1 MAIRTSGVRYDLIAR
16 DSASRT
22 FSRVGGSASKLERR
36 LGKLAKAGL
45 ATGAALAAGV
55 AVGLAE
61 GTKKA
66 VAFEAE
72 MKKIQTQA
80 GASAK
85 DVGTLSK
92 QVLELGKSTQQG
104 PQKLAE
110 SLYHL
115 KSVGMDNVEAMTALK
130 TASDLAAVGGSDLE
144 ATTNALAGAWRTG
157 IKGADNFG
165 KTAATVNAIIG
176 AGNMRM
182 EDMVA
187 ALGTGILPTA
197 KTFGLTFAQVGGALA
212 LFTDEGIDSASAAT
226 RLRMSISLLAAPSK
240 AAEKQLKKIGL
251 TGNMLGKAMRSKD
264 GIIGAI
270 KLLSEHLGKSGLDAT
285 HQAALLSRAFGGGKS
300 SSAILSMVN
309 NLDVLEKK
317 QVQINSSMGKYGPA
331 VEAQRKT
338 AAAQL
343 KIIRSNLEVFAIKT
357 GNVLLPPLTG
367 FVTYIT
373 KTALPAVDRFGH
385 ELVTKFV
392 PVDQIKSSFTT
403 ASGLVSDFFDGLTP
417 KKAPRMPSPQIK
429 APTIPSMIA
438 RPKPQKSEARQFG
451 EQLRKLISGGIGD
464 AVKGV
469 DWGKLGRQ
477 IGAGL
482 ATAIGWVG
490 QHLSDLT
497 TRVIKALG
505 KLDYVKIGK
514 SFGKMAIPLSIGFV
528 RSLFD
533 PLFTADFWRKH
544 WLDTIVAVVS
554 LVPVGRIGGALAK
567 VFEKI
572 PVLKMFAP
580 LLKSLGGLGKLVEK
594 PLGGIL
600 KGVGA
605 VVRGVGRGFVL
616 GFERVFPEA
625 SRTLLAKLDELVLK
639 VFGYGARAGA
649 AGIRFVQ
656 GLGNGIVRGGVYVGT
671 AIGRL
676 AGNLVKPFMR
686 SGTWLVA
693 AGAALVNGLLHGV
706 GTSLLGVGKWLYSHM
721 VSPIVGAVKSL
732 FGIHSPSTV
741 FASIGGDLV
750 RGLLSGISSA
760 VAGIGK
766 WLYGHLVSPIKG
778 AFDGAGDWLYGKG
791 KDVMSGLLSGLR
803 AGFKGVKDFLGTVK
817 RATTGSSGGSA
828 GALGG
833 KVAGFASGGVARPGT
848 LAWVGEKGPEL
859 MRVGS
864 TGTRIYNHAD
874 SMALAGTTGT
884 KLPGYASGTSKS
896 STIARDLAAAVRG
909 ALSNGFLKA
918 LETGTASGVASAI
931 KSMNTKLQHAGA
943 GGLVAGN
950 LRTSTRMQGLAN
962 RRASIA
968 AQITQA
974 RQAVTDQAQSL
985 ADLLS
990 VTDTSATSI
999 SGLIAQ
1005 MRQGQAGASAF
1016 AKETASLSKRGL
1028 NKTLLTQLADAGPG
1042 SQLAKI
1048 LSGASSSDIKALNKL
1063 AASQSALT
1071 TSFGKTMADAMYDS
1085 GAQAGKGFLSG
1096 LQAQEKALQAEM
1108 NRLAAGMVSTI
1119 KRRLGIHSPSRVMH
1133 EQVGKQTALGVVSGM
1148 RAYTPHVEREAQRMA
1163 DTAAAVRARN
1173 VAGGLP
1179 AGGGSAVVVQPVI
1192 HIHTDDPRLRD
1203 LIRVEIEPVVQ
1214 ASEARTR
1221 ARETRSAFR
1230 AKVGTS

>member
-1 MAIRTSGVRYDLIAR
+1 M
-16 DSASRT
+16 
-22 FSRVGGSASKLERR
+22 
-36 LGKLAKAGL
+36 
-45 ATGAALAAGV
+45 

-61 GTKKA
+61 SAKKA
-66 VAFEAE
+66 VEFQSS
-72 MKKIQTQA
+72 MLKIQTQA

-85 DVGTLSK
+85 DVKVLSS
-92 QVLELGKSTQQG
+92 QVLELGKTAQQG
-104 PQKLAE
+104 PQKLSEA
-110 SLYHL
+110 LYHL
-115 KSVGMDNVEAMTALK
+115 KSVGMDNVQAMSALK
-130 TASDLAAVGGSDLE
+130 TASDLAAVGGADLE
-144 ATTNALAGAWRTG
+144 DTANALAGAWRTG
-157 IKGADNFG
+157 IKGATSFADSA
-165 KTAATVNAIIG
+165 KTVNAVIG
-176 AGNMRM
+176 AGNMTM
-182 EDMVA
+182 QDMVA

-197 KTFGLTFAQVGGALA
+197 KTFGLTFSQVGAALA
-212 LFTDEGIDSASAAT
+212 LFTDEGVDSASAAT
-226 RLRMSISLLAAPSK
+226 RLRMSISLLAAPSR
-240 AAEKQLKKIGL
+240 AAEKQLKGIGL
-251 TGNMLGKAMRSKD
+251 TGTMLGQAMRSKD
-264 GIIGAI
+264 GLIGAI
-270 KLLSEHLGKSGLDAT
+270 KLLSVHLDQSGLDAT

-309 NLDVLEKK
+309 NLDVLEQKQK
-317 QVQINSSMGKYGPA
+317 QVNSSMGKYGPA

-429 APTIPSMIA
+429 ATTIPSMIA
-438 RPKPQKSEARQFG
+438 RPKSDAKQFG
-451 EQLRKLISGGIGD
+451 EQLRTLISGGIGD

-469 DWGKLGRQ
+469 DWGKLGQQ

-482 ATAIGWVG
+482 GTAIGWVG
-490 QHLSDLT
+490 EHLSDLT
-497 TRVIKALG
+497 TRVIKALS

-514 SFGKMAIPLSIGFV
+514 SFGKMAIPLSIGV
-528 RSLFD
+528 IESLFD
-533 PLFTADFWRKH
+533 PLFSLDFWQKH
-544 WLDTIVAVVS
+544 WLDTIEAV
-554 LVPVGRIGGALAK
+554 LTLIPVGKIAGPLAK

-572 PVLKMFAP
+572 PVLKLAAP
-580 LLKSLGGLGKLVEK
+580 LLKAVSKLGDLVGKGAGGVAKFFGKSLWKGLAEVFPTAAGVLERESGLLTTRLGVWALELQRLGLKAVRGLGDGIK
-594 PLGGIL
+594 GGFGWAFAQVG
-600 KGVGA
+600 KGIGY
-605 VVRGVGRGFVL
+605 
-616 GFERVFPEA
+616 
-625 SRTLLAKLDELVLK
+625 LL
-639 VFGYGARAGA
+639 
-649 AGIRFVQ
+649 
-656 GLGNGIVRGGVYVGT
+656 
-671 AIGRL
+671 
-676 AGNLVKPFMR
+676 KPFTK

-693 AGAALVNGLLHGV
+693 AGAALVNGLLSGV
-706 GTSLLGVGKWLYSHM
+706 GASLLGIGQWLKGH
-721 VSPIVGAVKSL
+721 VIDPIVNAVKSL

-741 FASIGGDLV
+741 FASIGRDLV
-750 RGLLSGISSA
+750 AGLLSGIGA
-760 VAGIGK
+760 AAAGIGR
-766 WLYGHLVSPIKG
+766 WLYGHLVSPILNAFSGAGSWLYGRGQAVVSGLLGGLSSSVKGIGGWVGDHLASPIKG
-778 AFDGAGDWLYGKG
+778 AFKGAGDWLYGRG
-791 KDVMSGLLSGLR
+791 KDVMSGLLSGLK

-817 RATTGSSGGSA
+817 RATGSAGSSG

-874 SMALAGTTGT
+874 SMALASTTGT

-909 ALSNGFLKA
+909 ALSNGFLKS

-931 KSMNTKLQHAGA
+931 KSMNTKLQRAGG

-950 LRTSTRMQGLAN
+950 LRTSTRLQGLAN

-968 AQITQA
+968 SQITA
-974 RQAVTDQAQSL
+974 AKQAVTDQAQSL

-1016 AKETASLSKRGL
+1016 AKEASTLSKRGL
-1028 NKTLLTQLADAGPG
+1028 NKNLLAQLGEAGPG

-1048 LSGASSSDIKALNKL
+1048 LAGASSSDIKALNKL
-1063 AASQSALT
+1063 AASQNTLT

-1085 GAQAGKGFLSG
+1085 GAQAGKGFLTG

-1108 NRLAAGMVSTI
+1108 NRLASGMVSTI
-1119 KRRLGIHSPSRVMH
+1119 KKRLGIHSPSRVFRD
-1133 EQVGKQTALGVVSGM
+1133 EVGAQIVHGVAAGVDLHGP
-1148 RAYTPHVEREAQRMA
+1148 RAAAAVQRMA

-1173 VAGGLP
+1173 VAA
-1179 AGGGSAVVVQPVI
+1179 AGSGVPVADSGHVAALKALAAALAEAGAPEV
-1192 HIHTDDPRLRD
+1192 HIHVNDPALKD
-1203 LIRVEIEPVVQ
+1203 LIDVRVKH
-1214 ASEARTR
+1214 ADR
-1221 ARETRSAFR
+1221 RSAFR